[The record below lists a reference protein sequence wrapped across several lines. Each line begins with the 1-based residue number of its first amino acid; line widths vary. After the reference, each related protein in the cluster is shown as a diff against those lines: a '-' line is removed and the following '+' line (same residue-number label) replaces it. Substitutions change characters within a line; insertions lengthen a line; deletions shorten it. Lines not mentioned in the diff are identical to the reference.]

1 MEVGGR
7 WVDMD
12 RKEEKMAENMIDLF
26 VNTDGLSSNAALVTS
41 TFDNLVEAAG
51 EVGEAID
58 DAFTIGGYKD
68 YLKTVRRFGKELTDE
83 LLVLQLGFGKMK
95 AAIADSVAP
104 IAAVFVPMI
113 NKAVAAVSEFA
124 GYVGQFFRG
133 LILGITGQDML
144 GESAEN
150 ATEQEEK
157 LAQSAKKT
165 GTAVRRSLV
174 AFDQLNRLSRGSG
187 GSKKTTQEELGIYI
201 PEAISPQV
209 QAVVDKVLALLKPLM
224 EIDLQP
230 LKLSL
235 QNLGEAFSGL
245 AQLAGQSLQWLWF
258 EVLTPFIAWGAES
271 FAPALTDLF
280 AGALELVTAAVAPLM
295 EGIKALYGAL
305 RPVVDFV
312 GQQVVAILGSFRGAF
327 EKLTGVFQAKGP
339 QITGILQNIATVV
352 TSLWGTVGPVLETLA
367 EGFGETFSSIWDT
380 VSTVMGYL
388 IDAMS
393 GASDFLTGVFT
404 GSWQAAWDGIV
415 EYLRGAVNSVIGLL
429 NGMLGRF
436 SSAVNSAIDGANS
449 LSFSIPEWVPIIGG
463 RSFSPNLSYMNTP
476 QIPYLAK
483 GAVLPANKP
492 FMAVVGDQRHGTNIE
507 APLATIQQ
515 AVAGVMQDHI
525 RSNLAGHE
533 ATVEVLRQIL
543 EAVLGIRIGD
553 DTIAHAVS
561 RYEQKMAVVRGV

>member
-1 MEVGGR
+1 
-7 WVDMD
+7 
-12 RKEEKMAENMIDLF
+12 
-26 VNTDGLSSNAALVTS
+26 
-41 TFDNLVEAAG
+41 
-51 EVGEAID
+51 
-58 DAFTIGGYKD
+58 
-68 YLKTVRRFGKELTDE
+68 
-83 LLVLQLGFGKMK
+83 
-95 AAIADSVAP
+95 
-104 IAAVFVPMI
+104 
-113 NKAVAAVSEFA
+113 
-124 GYVGQFFRG
+124 
-133 LILGITGQDML
+133 
-144 GESAEN
+144 
-150 ATEQEEK
+150 
-157 LAQSAKKT
+157 
-165 GTAVRRSLV
+165 
-174 AFDQLNRLSRGSG
+174 
-187 GSKKTTQEELGIYI
+187 
-201 PEAISPQV
+201 
-209 QAVVDKVLALLKPLM
+209 
-224 EIDLQP
+224 
-230 LKLSL
+230 
-235 QNLGEAFSGL
+235 
-245 AQLAGQSLQWLWF
+245 
-258 EVLTPFIAWGAES
+258 
-271 FAPALTDLF
+271 
-280 AGALELVTAAVAPLM
+280 M
-295 EGIKALYGAL
+295 EGIKALYEAL

-312 GQQVVAILGSFRGAF
+312 GQQVVAILGSFQGAF

-352 TSLWGTVGPVLETLA
+352 SALWGTVGPVLETLA